1 MVKQGK
7 IIVLD
12 GLDGCGKSTQFE
24 ALGKLLTE
32 QGKTV
37 KSISFPMYDKPSAA
51 LVKMYLH
58 GDFSDT
64 PGGVNAYA
72 ASSFYAVDRYANYKL
87 DWEKNYAAGEIILAS
102 RYTTSNA
109 IHQMSKLP
117 PEQWDD
123 YLRWLEDY
131 EYNKLELPRPDLVL
145 FLSLPLALSQKLL
158 SKRYDGDAAKGHP
171 RGRPRLSGTVQPCR
185 RICRGKAR
193 LAVCGSFRRR
203 TPLPHR
209 ADSGQPISAYTGGF
223 GMLNFRKITLADRS
237 WIQEALKQSDFMGC
251 EYSFANNLAWCRA
264 ADSQI
269 CQYENFYL
277 TCSFDTE
284 DGAPHFSYPCGS
296 GDLRKAILAM
306 ADFAAERQKPLVIFG
321 LTSQTLPEIQAL
333 FPGVFTLENNRDD
346 AIISTA
352 PPISWRSPGKSITK
366 AKPHRPVFQI
376 RGCFFE
382 ITPND
387 FDECI
392 TFAAES
398 NAKGGYSDASSVAEQ
413 YAIHTFF
420 QNFEALELKGGL
432 LRVDGELAAF
442 SIGEPICSN
451 TFGVHIERRTP
462 VFTGH
467 IRQWRRRL
475 RRILPWTTPI

>member
-1 MVKQGK
+1 
-7 IIVLD
+7 
-12 GLDGCGKSTQFE
+12 
-24 ALGKLLTE
+24 
-32 QGKTV
+32 
-37 KSISFPMYDKPSAA
+37 
-51 LVKMYLH
+51 
-58 GDFSDT
+58 
-64 PGGVNAYA
+64 
-72 ASSFYAVDRYANYKL
+72 
-87 DWEKNYAAGEIILAS
+87 
-102 RYTTSNA
+102 
-109 IHQMSKLP
+109 
-117 PEQWDD
+117 
-123 YLRWLEDY
+123 
-131 EYNKLELPRPDLVL
+131 
-145 FLSLPLALSQKLL
+145 
-158 SKRYDGDAAKGHP
+158 
-171 RGRPRLSGTVQPCR
+171 
-185 RICRGKAR
+185 
-193 LAVCGSFRRR
+193 
-203 TPLPHR
+203 
-209 ADSGQPISAYTGGF
+209 
-223 GMLNFRKITLADRS
+223 MLNFRKITLADRP

-346 AIISTA
+346 ADYLYRTA
-352 PPISWRSPGKSITK
+352 DFVALAGKKYHKKRNHIAQFSK
-366 AKPHRPVFQI
+366 YGAVFS
-376 RGCFFE
+376 E

-398 NAKGGYSDASSVAEQ
+398 YNAKDGYSDASSVAEQ

-420 QNFEALELKGGL
+420 QNYEALELKGGL

-451 TFGVHIERRTP
+451 TFGVHIEKADTRFHGAYPAMAQAFAAHFAMDYTYLNREEDLGIPGLRKSKLSYYPELLLEKWTATCDTP
-462 VFTGH
+462 EK
-467 IRQWRRRL
+467 L
-475 RRILPWTTPI
+475 L

>member
-1 MVKQGK
+1 
-7 IIVLD
+7 
-12 GLDGCGKSTQFE
+12 
-24 ALGKLLTE
+24 
-32 QGKTV
+32 
-37 KSISFPMYDKPSAA
+37 
-51 LVKMYLH
+51 
-58 GDFSDT
+58 
-64 PGGVNAYA
+64 
-72 ASSFYAVDRYANYKL
+72 
-87 DWEKNYAAGEIILAS
+87 
-102 RYTTSNA
+102 
-109 IHQMSKLP
+109 
-117 PEQWDD
+117 
-123 YLRWLEDY
+123 
-131 EYNKLELPRPDLVL
+131 
-145 FLSLPLALSQKLL
+145 
-158 SKRYDGDAAKGHP
+158 
-171 RGRPRLSGTVQPCR
+171 
-185 RICRGKAR
+185 
-193 LAVCGSFRRR
+193 
-203 TPLPHR
+203 
-209 ADSGQPISAYTGGF
+209 
-223 GMLNFRKITLADRS
+223 
-237 WIQEALKQSDFMGC
+237 MGC

-346 AIISTA
+346 ADYLYRTA
-352 PPISWRSPGKSITK
+352 DFVALAGKRYHKKRNHIAQFSK
-366 AKPHRPVFQI
+366 YGAVFS
-376 RGCFFE
+376 E

-398 NAKGGYSDASSVAEQ
+398 YNAKGGYSDASSVAEQ

-420 QNFEALELKGGL
+420 QNFEALELKAVCSGWTASWWHFPSANQF
-432 LRVDGELAAF
+432 AATP
-442 SIGEPICSN
+442 SACISK
-451 TFGVHIERRTP
+451 RRTP